1 VTLSGGLTGARGGG
15 APGTPGTPG
24 TPVAGLGRLLPAGAG
39 APAGLGRHLEE
50 HGPPPYGDG
59 QGLIAAVEAAG
70 LTGRGG
76 AAFPTHRKL
85 RAAAGARE
93 AGQPPV
99 VVANGAE
106 SEPASMKD
114 KTLLAFCPHLVL
126 DGLQLAAGAVGAREA
141 YLYVHRDAD
150 LSRGLRDALAE
161 RAAHCPDPVAVRLVE
176 APARFLA
183 GEKTALANRISG
195 GAALPRYGW
204 PPVSRSGVRGAP
216 TLVQNV
222 ETLAHIAL
230 IARHGPGWFRELGT
244 DAEPGSMICTVHAE
258 GGPPRVTEIAIG
270 SPLDSVA
277 DLAIPATQAVLIG
290 GYHGTWVPAIE
301 APGLPL
307 ANAALRPLGA
317 ALGAGVIAALPA
329 RRCGLAESASVAR
342 YLALE
347 SAGQCGPCLNALP
360 RIASALA
367 ALADLRPPPET
378 GANLLRWAD
387 LVEHRGACHHPDGTV
402 RFVRSAL
409 VVFAHELAGHEAGRC
424 GATDPAP
431 FLPVPEVPPG
441 NRDWK

>member
-1 VTLSGGLTGARGGG
+1 VTLSGDLTGAR
-15 APGTPGTPG
+15 
-24 TPVAGLGRLLPAGAG
+24 VAGLGRLLPAA
-39 APAGLGRHLEE
+39 ASQPVHLAQHLQT
-50 HGPPPYGDG
+50 HGPPPDGDG
-59 QGLIAAVEAAG
+59 PGLIAAVEAAG

-85 RAAAGARE
+85 RTAAEAAGA
-93 AGQPPV
+93 GKPPV

-126 DGLQLAAGAVGAREA
+126 DGLQLAAAAVGAREA
-141 YLYVHRDAD
+141 YLYVHRDEN
-150 LSRGLRDALAE
+150 LSRGLREAMAE
-161 RAAHCPDPVAVRLVE
+161 RAARGIDPVAVRLVE

-195 GAALPRYGW
+195 GNALPRYGR

-230 IARHGPGWFRELGT
+230 IARHGPDWFRELGP
-244 DAEPGSMICTVHAE
+244 DSEPGSMMCTVHTAD
-258 GGPPRVTEIAIG
+258 GPPRVTEIAIG
-270 SPLDSVA
+270 SPLDSLL
-277 DLAIPATQAVLIG
+277 DLDIPATQAVLIG
-290 GYHGTWVPAIE
+290 GYHGTWIPAIE

-329 RRCGLAESASVAR
+329 QRCGLAESASVAR

-367 ALADLRPPPET
+367 ALADLRPPPEM

-409 VVFAHELAGHEAGRC
+409 VVFAHELGGHEAGRC
-424 GATDPAP
+424 SATDPAP